1 MAWARYGFA
10 KNAQKK
16 RANRCPFAT
25 RPFGCNGEHRAYV
38 AATMMFDPIYLLVC
52 LPGLALS
59 AWASIKVNS
68 TFARYS
74 QVRAQSGLTG
84 AEAARELLRLRGVND
99 VRVEPVQGFLSDHYD
114 PGARVLRLSPDVY
127 NGHSL
132 ASLGVAAHEAGHAL
146 QHATGYGPLKFR
158 SFVVKPAMLGSNLGM
173 YVLMGGLVLN
183 MSGLVWVG
191 IAMFSAFVIFTLVT
205 LPVEFNASSRAVEA
219 LQGAGMISR
228 QEAPGTKAVL
238 DAAALTYVAAAI
250 GAVVQ
255 LVYLL
260 WRAGVF
266 NNRREQ

>member
-1 MAWARYGFA
+1 
-10 KNAQKK
+10 
-16 RANRCPFAT
+16 
-25 RPFGCNGEHRAYV
+25 
-38 AATMMFDPIYLLVC
+38 MMFDPIYLLVC

-59 AWASIKVNS
+59 AWASLKVKS

-173 YVLMGGLVLN
+173 YVLMGGLVL
-183 MSGLVWVG
+183 
-191 IAMFSAFVIFTLVT
+191 T